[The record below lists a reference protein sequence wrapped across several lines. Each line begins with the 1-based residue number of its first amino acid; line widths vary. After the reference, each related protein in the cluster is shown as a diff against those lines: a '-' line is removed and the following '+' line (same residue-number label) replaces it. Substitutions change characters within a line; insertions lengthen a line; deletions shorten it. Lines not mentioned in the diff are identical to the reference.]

1 MNQKGLEFRITKEDD
16 GSLVAS
22 CLDEDIFTQGT
33 DLEDLKS
40 NIGDAIRVH
49 FSDSG
54 VKEFYVR
61 LLDTIKPA
69 QQILV
74 AREVTPNPRC
84 WRSNQVPV

>member
-33 DLEDLKS
+33 DLEDLKG

-49 FSDSG
+49 FSDPG
-54 VKEFYVR
+54 
-61 LLDTIKPA
+61 
-69 QQILV
+69 
-74 AREVTPNPRC
+74 
-84 WRSNQVPV
+84 